1 MYSRLKVRTLIETK
15 HFMMFELVG
24 RAIWVERP
32 DLLFRA
38 LWSLAEKK
46 LFSCSCRE
54 LVHQTTKFSGATPK
68 VSDQFGTVF
77 VMIQR
82 LALGSRFDV

>member
-46 LFSCSCRE
+46 LFVARVANLSIKPQNF
-54 LVHQTTKFSGATPK
+54 LVPPQKFRIS
-68 VSDQFGTVF
+68 
-77 VMIQR
+77 
-82 LALGSRFDV
+82 LGPFSS